1 MPELYRLHMLKTRS
15 LELEIMDQP
24 DLPPDVTRK
33 FHRDL
38 KLVHA
43 LMGNWRTLV
52 TRLKRGDK
60 PQSVIDI
67 GCGDGAL
74 LAYLQRDLR
83 LREVTGIDINP
94 PECAVPGVPVITA
107 NATRDPLPRADAA
120 VAVMVLHHLTDDQV
134 IALLRNLS
142 RSVKRFVCVD
152 PVRHWLPMVLFTTL
166 LGPLLSRVAETD
178 GWQSIRSSFRADDL
192 RRLAESALAGEGAEI
207 SVWVTPLFTK
217 LMMDIHFKK

>member
-1 MPELYRLHMLKTRS
+1 MARYS
-15 LELEIMDQP
+15 LICNG
-24 DLPPDVTRK
+24 TS
-33 FHRDL
+33 
-38 KLVHA
+38 
-43 LMGNWRTLV
+43 G
-52 TRLKRGDK
+52 
-60 PQSVIDI
+60 
-67 GCGDGAL
+67 
-74 LAYLQRDLR
+74 
-83 LREVTGIDINP
+83 
-94 PECAVPGVPVITA
+94 CAVPGVPVITA
-107 NATRDPLPRADAA
+107 NATRDPLPQADAA

-166 LGPLLSRVAETD
+166 LGPLLSRVAATD
-178 GWQSIRSSFRADDL
+178 GRQSIRRSFRADDL